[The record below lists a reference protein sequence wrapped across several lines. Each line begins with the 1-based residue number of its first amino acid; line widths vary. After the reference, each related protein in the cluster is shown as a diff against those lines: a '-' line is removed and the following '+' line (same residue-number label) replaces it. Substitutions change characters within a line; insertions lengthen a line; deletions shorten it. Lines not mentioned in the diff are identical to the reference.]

1 MQEKHA
7 SKAAMR
13 VSQSCMQDSYAGEA
27 AMQVRHV
34 YETCMKVRQT

>member
-7 SKAAMR
+7 SEAAMQ
-13 VSQSCMQDSYAGEA
+13 VNQSCMQDSYAGEA

-34 YETCMKVRQT
+34 YETCMKVRQP